1 MKENPPAAANA
12 DRRIF
17 KTAGTLK
24 SVQPAVIYLRYF
36 LKNLL
41 GIFEK
46 SWKVFLKNHFR
57 TLVLASVSYRI
68 IIGSIAFSSIFIVR
82 FSAKFVKKKI
92 ALLFPDFSL
101 LGIVSKKIKQISE
114 TILIDWRKQ
123 GKVTIK
129 KWVFT

>member
-1 MKENPPAAANA
+1 MKENPPAAVNA

-24 SVQPAVIYLRYF
+24 SVQPAVIYLMYF

-46 SWKVFLKNHFR
+46 SWKVFLKNHFGA
-57 TLVLASVSYRI
+57 LVSASVSYRI

-92 ALLFPDFSL
+92 ALLFSDFPFCAFLKIGSKVWKEQPDCL
-101 LGIVSKKIKQISE
+101 L
-114 TILIDWRKQ
+114 
-123 GKVTIK
+123 
-129 KWVFT
+129 